1 MKKELRV
8 KIKEKISRL
17 SQDYC
22 RRADQKIFEN
32 VIGLNEYKAADTVFC
47 YVGTANEIDTMPI
60 LMHALESGRRL
71 GVPKCVSKGIMEV
84 YEIKSIEDLAVGAY
98 GIMEPV
104 QGCRRLSPKEIQFVC
119 VPCLT
124 CSSDGKRLGFGGGFY
139 DRYLQHVKCPK
150 AVLCRGEVM
159 DENIPMDIHDL
170 VMDIVVT
177 ENTIYRN

>member
-71 GVPKCVSKGIMEV
+71 GVPKCVSKALKI
-84 YEIKSIEDLAVGAY
+84 
-98 GIMEPV
+98 
-104 QGCRRLSPKEIQFVC
+104 
-119 VPCLT
+119 
-124 CSSDGKRLGFGGGFY
+124 
-139 DRYLQHVKCPK
+139 
-150 AVLCRGEVM
+150 
-159 DENIPMDIHDL
+159 
-170 VMDIVVT
+170 
-177 ENTIYRN
+177 